1 LSEILY
7 ILRAPELVIFGGAMS
22 YGFSDPF
29 SAAPPS
35 VQIRRV
41 GGWKGLA
48 GLMVAALGVGFAGYV
63 YMSPYQKATKALQE
77 RTAELSKQRGSTD
90 DLSSERDRL
99 KAEMEKRQAAEQEKA
114 AGASKRHETLSS
126 VGAELKTALSGA
138 GAAVAADDARVT
150 VSFATANLF
159 EQPTSVAISTSG
171 ETALRVVVAAVK
183 KAGGRARVK
192 ARLIPSPPPRELGQF
207 KNIGEFEMLRAA
219 RVMLVL
225 AASGV
230 PGDHLSV
237 AGDVPGPRKTKNGIP
252 DRLDIEIEA
261 E

>member
-1 LSEILY
+1 
-7 ILRAPELVIFGGAMS
+7 MS

-29 SAAPPS
+29 SAASPS

-41 GGWKGLA
+41 GAWKGLA
-48 GLMVAALGVGFAGYV
+48 GLMVAAVGIGFAGYV
-63 YMSPYQKATKALQE
+63 YMSPYQKATRALQE
-77 RTAELSKQRGSTD
+77 RTAELSKARGSTD

-99 KAEMEKRQAAEQEKA
+99 KAEMEKRQAAEQQKV
-114 AGASKRHETLSS
+114 AGESKRHETLSS
-126 VGAELKTALSGA
+126 LGAELKTALGGA
-138 GAAVAADDARVT
+138 GAAVAADDARLT
-150 VSFATANLF
+150 ISFAIPSLF
-159 EQPTSVAISTSG
+159 EQPTSVAISPQG

-225 AASGV
+225 AANGV
-230 PGDHLSV
+230 PADHLGV
-237 AGDVPGPRKTKNGIP
+237 AGDLPGARKTKNGIP

>member
-1 LSEILY
+1 
-7 ILRAPELVIFGGAMS
+7 MS

-48 GLMVAALGVGFAGYV
+48 GLMVAAVGVGFAGYV
-63 YMSPYQKATKALQE
+63 YMNPYQKVTRALQE
-77 RTAELSKQRGSTD
+77 RTAELSKVRGSTD

-99 KAEMEKRQAAEQEKA
+99 KAEAEKRQAAEQDKA
-114 AGASKRHETLSS
+114 AGESKRHDTLSS
-126 VGAELKTALSGA
+126 LGAELKTALGGVGA
-138 GAAVAADDARVT
+138 VIATDDARVSISLA
-150 VSFATANLF
+150 VSTLF
-159 EQPTSVAISTSG
+159 EQPMSVAISPQG
-171 ETALRVVVAAVK
+171 ETALRVIVAAVK
-183 KAGGRARVK
+183 KVGGRARVK
-192 ARLIPSPPPRELGQF
+192 AKLVPSPPPRELAQF
-207 KNIGEFEMLRAA
+207 KNIGEFEMLRSA

-225 AASGV
+225 VANGV
-230 PGDHLSV
+230 PADHLMV
-237 AGDVPGPRKTKNGIP
+237 AGDLPGPRKTKNGIP

>member
-1 LSEILY
+1 
-7 ILRAPELVIFGGAMS
+7 MS

-35 VQIRRV
+35 VQIQRV

-48 GLMVAALGVGFAGYV
+48 GLMVAAAGVGFAGYV
-63 YMSPYQKATKALQE
+63 YMSPYQKVTKALQD
-77 RTAELSKQRGSTD
+77 RTAELSKARGSTD

-99 KAEMEKRQAAEQEKA
+99 KAEMDKRQAAEQDKA
-114 AGASKRHETLSS
+114 AGDSKRHEALSS
-126 VGAELKTALSGA
+126 LAAELKTALAGV
-138 GAAVAADDARVT
+138 GAAVAAADTSVS
-150 VSFATANLF
+150 VSFAVPSLF
-159 EQPTSVAISTSG
+159 DQPTSVGISPQG
-171 ETALRVVVAAVK
+171 ETALRVVGAAVK
-183 KAGGRARVK
+183 KVSGRARVK
-192 ARLIPSPPPRELGQF
+192 AKLIPSPPPRELAQF

-225 AASGV
+225 SANGVAA
-230 PGDHLSV
+230 DHLLV
-237 AGDVPGPRKTKNGIP
+237 AGDSPGQRKTKNGIP